1 MKNTRTHNA
10 FLVMLSVGIRQF
22 LNLILQFV
30 SRIIFIRILGAEYL
44 GLNGLFS
51 NVLSLLSLSELGIG
65 SAISF
70 YLYQPL
76 ADNDTERIKSLMQ
89 FYKNCYRAVG
99 FTMIGIG
106 VCIMP
111 FLHLLVNLEQNVPEN
126 LYLVYML
133 YLLNTA
139 CSYFMYAYKQILP
152 AANQEQYKVEK
163 INIIFLCCNCITDVI
178 VLVIFKS
185 YILYLLI
192 KLILVFVSNI
202 VISIMVNRHYPY
214 IKEESVKRMSREE
227 IGSFFRSIKDAAV
240 FRLGSTLYN
249 STDNILISV
258 MLGTTIVGYYSN
270 YFMII
275 SMFTSLIGLFVR
287 AFTAGIGNLMVE
299 ESKDFQYRSFLQ
311 IDFMVFTFVSICTVC
326 LFQLFNSFIM
336 LWTGSILQDYILSQT
351 VVAFLCISFYFD
363 GTMQIMNIFR
373 EAGGFFR
380 IGRSRQVAGGL
391 CNIILSVFLG
401 KIWGLEGIF
410 ASTAVSKGFIS
421 VFPFVITISRYVFGK
436 GNYDLLKIY
445 LKHAL
450 ATVMTIVVV
459 WYTCKK
465 IHMTTV
471 WNFFLEILLTLII
484 SIAAILIFFHSSSEM
499 KALFERM
506 KKIRNQKPQT

>member
-1 MKNTRTHNA
+1 
-10 FLVMLSVGIRQF
+10 
-22 LNLILQFV
+22 
-30 SRIIFIRILGAEYL
+30 
-44 GLNGLFS
+44 
-51 NVLSLLSLSELGIG
+51 
-65 SAISF
+65 
-70 YLYQPL
+70 
-76 ADNDTERIKSLMQ
+76 
-89 FYKNCYRAVG
+89 
-99 FTMIGIG
+99 
-106 VCIMP
+106 
-111 FLHLLVNLEQNVPEN
+111 
-126 LYLVYML
+126 
-133 YLLNTA
+133 
-139 CSYFMYAYKQILP
+139 
-152 AANQEQYKVEK
+152 
-163 INIIFLCCNCITDVI
+163 
-178 VLVIFKS
+178 
-185 YILYLLI
+185 
-192 KLILVFVSNI
+192 
-202 VISIMVNRHYPY
+202 
-214 IKEESVKRMSREE
+214 
-227 IGSFFRSIKDAAV
+227 
-240 FRLGSTLYN
+240 
-249 STDNILISV
+249 
-258 MLGTTIVGYYSN
+258 
-270 YFMII
+270 
-275 SMFTSLIGLFVR
+275 
-287 AFTAGIGNLMVE
+287 
-299 ESKDFQYRSFLQ
+299 
-311 IDFMVFTFVSICTVC
+311 
-326 LFQLFNSFIM
+326 M
-336 LWTGSILQDYILSQT
+336 LWTGIILQDYILSQT

-506 KKIRNQKPQT
+506 KKIRNQKPKT